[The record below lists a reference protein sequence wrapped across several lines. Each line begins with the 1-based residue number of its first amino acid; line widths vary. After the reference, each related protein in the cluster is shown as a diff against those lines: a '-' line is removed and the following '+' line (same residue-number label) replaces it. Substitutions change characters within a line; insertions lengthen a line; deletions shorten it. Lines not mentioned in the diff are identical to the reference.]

1 MNVRHASALALV
13 PWYLMMPPVG
23 KTGRLNLD
31 VKAPFS
37 LWQTFKVYDTEK
49 QCESEKTAIVEKA
62 NELLRDP
69 ENKRYANLIAG
80 EAIPTSQNS
89 TDVLNA
95 RVFLGPLLARC
106 VSADDPSLKAK

>member
-1 MNVRHASALALV
+1 MLRHHSLSGKHLKSTIRRSSARA
-13 PWYLMMPPVG
+13 
-23 KTGRLNLD
+23 K
-31 VKAPFS
+31 
-37 LWQTFKVYDTEK
+37 
-49 QCESEKTAIVEKA
+49 KTAIVEKA

-95 RVFLGPLLARC
+95 RGFLGPLLARC
-106 VSADDPSLKAK
+106 VSADDPGLKAK

>member
-1 MNVRHASALALV
+1 MNVRHASALAFV
-13 PWYLMMPPVG
+13 PWYFMMPPVG

-37 LWQTFKVYDTEK
+37 LWQTFKVYDAEK

-106 VSADDPSLKAK
+106 VSADDPGLKAK

>member
-1 MNVRHASALALV
+1 MTALAFVL
-13 PWYLMMPPVG
+13 WYLMVPPVG
-23 KTGRLNLD
+23 KTGRLNLN
-31 VKAPFS
+31 VNAPFS

-69 ENKRYANLIAG
+69 ETKRYADLIAG
-80 EAIPTSQNS
+80 EATPTSQNN
-89 TDVLNA
+89 TEVLNA